1 MGRVAPLT
9 PCCPITLQA
18 LFQNE
23 EVSIIA
29 VIDCPKSA
37 LLGKANSKLPDC
49 VPLEIKSEY
58 LDSVAIKNIYIY
70 IYCSGTILHSRN
82 YVGAKGGAS
91 FSQAIALLNRKM
103 CFAAILWH
111 L

>member
-1 MGRVAPLT
+1 MT

-29 VIDCPKSA
+29 VIDYPESA

-58 LDSVAIKNIYIY
+58 LDSVAILKKNIYI
-70 IYCSGTILHSRN
+70 
-82 YVGAKGGAS
+82 
-91 FSQAIALLNRKM
+91 ALAPS
-103 CFAAILWH
+103 CIQ
-111 L
+111 